1 MKSLISEILAPCGN
15 WDMVKASVSA
25 GADAIYLGTKEFS
38 ARAYAENFT
47 VEDVKEV
54 VKYCH
59 LRSVKVYV
67 TLNTLIKQ
75 SDIHKA
81 IEYVNRLY
89 NIDIDALIVQ
99 DIGLAYLVNKF
110 FPDLDL
116 HASTQMNINNLNGA
130 LIAQKLGF
138 KRIVLAR
145 ETDLEELKNIRE
157 NCDIEI
163 EVFIHGSLCVCQ
175 SGQCL
180 MSSLNGDRSANRGRC
195 AQPCRKDYK
204 IILDNETINSKL
216 SYLSPKDL
224 CTIENVDEI
233 AKYCDSLKI
242 EGRMK
247 SKEYVYSVVTSYR
260 EKLDHG
266 NCSYY
271 LDEVKNR
278 GFTKG
283 LINNTSGYDYV
294 ELGRKNQIKGH
305 SVGKIIGKGKIQ
317 FIEDV
322 YKKDILI
329 LFNGKNTFPL
339 TLTEDYKKNSIVSF
353 KNITDALE
361 NSDVKRVSHIKIVEK
376 SDEEKNVCFDL
387 DVKFI
392 CKKSKPI
399 QIFVNGLEYK
409 TNIICDEAKN
419 KPIDD
424 EFIRNQVLKTGN
436 YPVNIT
442 ELQIVLDAG
451 LFLSKSQ
458 LNQVRR
464 DFIEFYLDEKANFN
478 HRKQKNIDLV
488 HLNNP
493 IENNTTKNSINKIVY
508 VDEVNGYSDKISSE
522 YIVRVPRFLNQ
533 EKTDNF
539 IKKCKENNVSKL
551 LINNI
556 GDINIA
562 KDINANFVVSDYQM
576 NVFNTFSAKIL
587 NDLGIDVITLSVELN
602 KSEIKEIVDNSNYNF
617 ELVVEDNLIN
627 MVTVYCPFSGIIK
640 CTGKNCEFCK
650 FNDCFI
656 EGDFSK
662 YRVVRKDD
670 YSLIYSC
677 DRIKIDENDIDFNLY
692 SIRKNKKATGKS
704 NEFHFKKGIL

>member
-1 MKSLISEILAPCGN
+1 
-15 WDMVKASVSA
+15 
-25 GADAIYLGTKEFS
+25 
-38 ARAYAENFT
+38 
-47 VEDVKEV
+47 
-54 VKYCH
+54 
-59 LRSVKVYV
+59 
-67 TLNTLIKQ
+67 
-75 SDIHKA
+75 
-81 IEYVNRLY
+81 
-89 NIDIDALIVQ
+89 
-99 DIGLAYLVNKF
+99 
-110 FPDLDL
+110 
-116 HASTQMNINNLNGA
+116 
-130 LIAQKLGF
+130 
-138 KRIVLAR
+138 
-145 ETDLEELKNIRE
+145 
-157 NCDIEI
+157 
-163 EVFIHGSLCVCQ
+163 
-175 SGQCL
+175 

-247 SKEYVYSVVTSYR
+247 SKEYVYSVVKSYR

-266 NCSYY
+266 NYSYY

-305 SVGKIIGKGKIQ
+305 SVGKIIGKGKIK
-317 FIEDV
+317 FTEDV
-322 YKKDILI
+322 FKKDILI

-339 TLTEDYKKNSIVSF
+339 TLIEDYKKNSIVSF

-458 LNQVRR
+458 LNQIRR

-488 HLNNP
+488 HLNDL
-493 IENNTTKNSINKIVY
+493 IENNRINNSAYKTVY